1 MHTYTRQLVITL
13 PRRELITLEVV
24 PPTRLVCVDGALW
37 ITLQDQSIDIVLQA
51 GEVVDLGPRGT
62 AAVQA
67 LRSARFAVWR
77 YAGWRSG
84 VGCDT
89 SRRGRTAARSGRRRG
104 RALARRS
111 VRRGSR

>member
-1 MHTYTRQLVITL
+1 MNSNRQEFRMHTYTRQLVITL

-89 SRRGRTAARSGRRRG
+89 SRLSIQR
-104 RALARRS
+104 L
-111 VRRGSR
+111 